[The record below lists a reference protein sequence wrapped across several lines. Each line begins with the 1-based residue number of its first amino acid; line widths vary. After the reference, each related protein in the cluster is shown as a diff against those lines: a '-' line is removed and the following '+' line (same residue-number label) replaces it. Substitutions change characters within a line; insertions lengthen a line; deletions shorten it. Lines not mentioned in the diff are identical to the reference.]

1 MRCLLVIGFLLCSG
15 TIAAQTDNRQI
26 RTVEIDDGQV
36 RTGPAPDRRVRAPQR
51 AAQPGKRPAPA
62 PASVLAAESDLPRAG
77 GEHPDE
83 HMVLA
88 RQLVN
93 LGPDSDAPADAGSP
107 CVPAPEALR
116 KEIAA
121 AYRANPAEFHG
132 ISPQSAY
139 WPEVEKAWH
148 DYYVVRCGVQS
159 DESPAEVIARTYA
172 TNLSTAQLREVVA
185 FQESPSGRA
194 FIAATQRAR
203 EELEGAAPR
212 PKREPADASTT
223 FLQAM
228 QRLKAK
234 YESAPK

>member
-1 MRCLLVIGFLLCSG
+1 MRRLLMAVLLSYSF
-15 TIAAQTDNRQI
+15 AVSAQTDDRRI
-26 RTVEIDDGQV
+26 RTVEID
-36 RTGPAPDRRVRAPQR
+36 TTAQR
-51 AAQPGKRPAPA
+51 AEPADA
-62 PASVLAAESDLPRAG
+62 PRDGA
-77 GEHPDE
+77 EHPDE

-93 LGPDSDAPADAGSP
+93 LGSESDAPADAGSP

-121 AYRANPAEFHG
+121 AYRARPADFHG

-139 WPEVEKAWH
+139 WPEVEKAWR
-148 DYYVVRCGVQS
+148 DYYVLRCGAHN
-159 DESPAEVIARTYA
+159 DESPAQVIARIYA
-172 TNLSTAQLREVVA
+172 ATLSTAQLREVVA
-185 FQESPSGRA
+185 FQDSPSGRA

-203 EELEGAAPR
+203 EQLEGASAPR
-212 PKREPADASTT
+212 AKRDPAEASTT

-228 QRLKAK
+228 LRLKAK

>member
-1 MRCLLVIGFLLCSG
+1 MRRLLVVVLLSCCF
-15 TIAAQTDNRQI
+15 TVAAQTDNRRI
-26 RTVEIDDGQV
+26 RTVEID
-36 RTGPAPDRRVRAPQR
+36 TGPQR
-51 AAQPGKRPAPA
+51 AGL
-62 PASVLAAESDLPRAG
+62 SDESHDGA
-77 GEHPDE
+77 EHPDE

-93 LGPDSDAPADAGSP
+93 LGSESDAAADGSSQ

-121 AYRANPAEFHG
+121 AYRARPADFHG

-139 WPEVEKAWH
+139 WPEVEKAWR
-148 DYYVVRCGVQS
+148 DYYVLRCGAQS
-159 DESPAEVIARTYA
+159 EESPAEVIARTYA
-172 TNLSTAQLREVVA
+172 ANMSTAQLREVVA
-185 FQESPSGRA
+185 FQDSPSGRA

-212 PKREPADASTT
+212 AKREPADASTT